1 MAIRRFLASVSY
13 HDPAGALQEEEIPVQ
28 AEDYDKANRLVLA
41 YVLRVLKLSE
51 FELRVVG
58 A

>member
-1 MAIRRFLASVSY
+1 MAIRRFNASVSY
-13 HDPAGALQEEEIPVQ
+13 RTPEGAEKEEEIPVQ
-28 AEDYDKANRLVLA
+28 AEDYEAANRLVLA
-41 YVLRVLKLSE
+41 YVLRVLKLEE